1 MTNDMHHSSSRLPV
15 EIILI
20 ISQHLD
26 RTNIVKCL
34 VINRDWYDALE
45 PLLWDEFTWHDP
57 PTINST
63 TTVPT
68 SLIQKNVSYIRTLHL
83 RNGCHPVPAIPLWL
97 TALSVTDYVNPNAE
111 LMILQQNQATL
122 QYYAFA
128 QTQPSSLCNN
138 ETRAQ
143 VACAGLKTLVKC
155 HALRTLR
162 LGYVRIADEDG
173 DAFLQICER
182 LEWLS
187 LVHCQFEKDPLQSRC
202 GESQDLSLHRL
213 KRLVVVGHE
222 MSLLDKRLFLFLAAA
237 RSLLPSSS
245 SSLSAITVS
254 KPDLVYDL
262 TWSVGENQQEDLYSI
277 VSFLSTEC
285 SHLTRLDI
293 SWSVLTDIQI
303 ATVVGGTPMLT
314 SFIAEGTEV
323 GHNTIEI
330 LLGSPRGKPDGLTP
344 TLEELNLK
352 GCGCVRGISI
362 DQILR
367 ECTRLRR
374 FWTNTKTHVN
384 TILTGMAEL
393 SRSYA
398 ETDLLVA
405 EGVQDSGVRSLAKWK
420 CPDLQELDIGICGMY
435 AIKTRM
441 DPHLA
446 LVRVLDKIVE
456 FKQLEVL
463 TLKIA
468 PNAAGVFVDLGN
480 VAILQRLKQL
490 PKLKELVIRDRQNF
504 MTKGILKTIA
514 ETLPTLERI
523 GFTVLSHSY
532 ADRYE
537 TMQFASPTVP
547 AVPLPQNSKSL
558 QDNIG
563 HAAQIYIAMDKYLK
577 TNHPRLKRISV
588 FRKTCLFD

>member
-1 MTNDMHHSSSRLPV
+1 MTNDMHDSSSRLPV

-26 RTNIVKCL
+26 RTNIIKCL
-34 VINRDWYDALE
+34 LINRDWHDALE

-57 PTINST
+57 PSIYST
-63 TTVPT
+63 TTPPA

-83 RNGCHPVPAIPLWL
+83 RNGCQPAPACPLWL
-97 TALSVTDYVNPNAE
+97 TTLSVTDYVNPSAE
-111 LMILQQNQATL
+111 LMIIQQNLGTL

-128 QTQPSSLCNN
+128 RTQPQDRYSNK
-138 ETRAQ
+138 TQAHA
-143 VACAGLKTLVKC
+143 ACAGLKALVNC

-162 LGYVRIADEDG
+162 LRFVRVADEDG

-187 LVHCQFEKDPLQSRC
+187 LVHCQFEKDPLRDRC
-202 GESQDLSLHRL
+202 GESQDPFLHRL

-222 MSLLDKRLFLFLAAA
+222 MSSLDKKLFLFLAARPLA
-237 RSLLPSSS
+237 PSSS
-245 SSLSAITVS
+245 SSPSATTVS
-254 KPDLVYDL
+254 KPDLIHDL
-262 TWSVGENQQEDLYSI
+262 TWSADKDQLENFYSI
-277 VSFLSTEC
+277 VSFLSTRC

-293 SWSVLTDIQI
+293 SWSTLTDIQI
-303 ATVVGGTPMLT
+303 ATVIGGTPMLT
-314 SFIAEGTEV
+314 SFIAEETKV
-323 GHNTIEI
+323 SHNTIEI

-344 TLEELNLK
+344 ILEELNLK
-352 GCGCVRGISI
+352 GCLVRGVSV

-374 FWTNTKTHVN
+374 FWTNTKTHVKI
-384 TILTGMAEL
+384 ILTGMAEL
-393 SRSYA
+393 SRFYP
-398 ETDLLVA
+398 EIDFMTA
-405 EGVQDSGVRSLAKWK
+405 EGIQDSSAGSLVKWN
-420 CPDLQELDIGICGMY
+420 CPDLQELEIGICGMY

-441 DPHLA
+441 DPQLA

-468 PNAAGVFVDLGN
+468 PNAAGVFVDLSN
-480 VAILQRLKQL
+480 IAILRRLKLL
-490 PKLKELVIRDRQNF
+490 PKLRELIIHDQQNF
-504 MTKGILKTIA
+504 MTKGVLKTIA

-523 GFTVLSHSY
+523 GFTVLNHSHTNH
-532 ADRYE
+532 YE
-537 TMQFASPTVP
+537 TMQVASPLVP
-547 AVPLPQNSKSL
+547 VVPLPQNSMVL

-577 TNHPRLKRISV
+577 TNHPRLKRIPV